1 MSESILILLL
11 TPFVLIGGV
20 ILLSDGECYY
30 CGSRLKK
37 PIVRH
42 GGKKHCGC
50 DIKVYKHQ

>member
-1 MSESILILLL
+1 MSELILILILILIL
-11 TPFVLIGGV
+11 TPFVLVGGV

-42 GGKKHCGC
+42 GGQKHCGC
-50 DIKVYKHQ
+50 DI